1 MMARALRPQYFC
13 RFGLMSTVMGLV
25 FLSSCSIL
33 PKAEKLEIYQL
44 PFSSIPRSAQAGSLP
59 WALRIATPHSS
70 QVTDSTRVLVLQ
82 QENRISAYKGIRWGN
97 PAPILLRDQL
107 AEAFRTNGRFSS
119 VSSGNSNLMADLEL
133 GGDLTAFQVEYKNG
147 IPAVN
152 IRFYATLVQ
161 SGRNRIVATRSFEII
176 EPVQGREIPE
186 VIAAFGRATDRLA
199 AKIINWTLQYNQ
211 LRNPP
216 WNKFSARF

>member
-1 MMARALRPQYFC
+1 MMGRALRPQYFC
-13 RFGLMSTVMGLV
+13 RFGPISAVMGLV

-44 PFSSIPRSAQAGSLP
+44 PSSSIPRSAQAGSLP

-70 QVTDSTRVLVLQ
+70 QLTDSMRVLVLRQ
-82 QENRISAYKGIRWGN
+82 DNQISAYKGIRWGN
-97 PAPILLRDQL
+97 PAPVLLRDQL
-107 AEAFRTNGRFSS
+107 AEAFRTDGRFSS
-119 VSSGNSNLMADLEL
+119 VSSGNNNLMADLEL

-152 IRFYATLVQ
+152 IRLYATLVQ
-161 SGRNRIVATRSFEII
+161 SGRSRIVATRSFEII

-199 AKIINWTLQYNQ
+199 AEVIDWTLQHEPASQ
-211 LRNPP
+211 P
-216 WNKFSARF
+216 AVE

>member
-1 MMARALRPQYFC
+1 MMGSALRPQYFC
-13 RFGLMSTVMGLV
+13 RFGSISAVMGLV

-44 PFSSIPRSAQAGSLP
+44 PSSSIPRSAQAGSLP

-70 QVTDSTRVLVLQ
+70 QLTDSMRVLVLRQ
-82 QENRISAYKGIRWGN
+82 DNQISAYKGIRWGN

-107 AEAFRTNGRFSS
+107 AVAFRIDGRFSS
-119 VSSGNSNLMADLEL
+119 VSSGNNNLMADLEL

-152 IRFYATLVQ
+152 IRLYATLVQ
-161 SGRNRIVATRSFEII
+161 PGRNRIVATRSFEII

-199 AKIINWTLQYNQ
+199 AEIIDWTPQYEPASQ
-211 LRNPP
+211 P
-216 WNKFSARF
+216 AVE

>member
-1 MMARALRPQYFC
+1 MMGRALRSQHFRC
-13 RFGLMSTVMGLV
+13 FGLVVVIGSV

-33 PKAEKLEIYQL
+33 PKAETLDIYQL
-44 PFSSIPRSAQAGSLP
+44 PPSSIARSAQAGSLP
-59 WALRIATPHSS
+59 RALRIATPHSN
-70 QVTDSTRVLVLQ
+70 QVTDSMRVLVRRQ
-82 QENRISAYKGIRWGN
+82 DNRISAYKGIRWSD

-107 AEAFRTNGRFSS
+107 AEAFRTDGRFSS
-119 VSSGNSNLMADLEL
+119 VSSGNNNLMADLEL

-176 EPVQGREIPE
+176 EPVQGREISE

-199 AKIINWTLQYNQ
+199 AEVIDWTLQYEPASQ
-211 LRNPP
+211 PALE
-216 WNKFSARF
+216 

>member
-1 MMARALRPQYFC
+1 MMGRALRPQYFC
-13 RFGLMSTVMGLV
+13 RFGPMSAVMGLV

-44 PFSSIPRSAQAGSLP
+44 PSSSIPRSAQAGSLP

-70 QVTDSTRVLVLQ
+70 QLTDSMRVLVLR
-82 QENRISAYKGIRWGN
+82 QENQISAYKGIRWGN

-107 AEAFRTNGRFSS
+107 AEAFRTDGRFSS
-119 VSSGNSNLMADLEL
+119 VSSGNNNLMADLEL

-147 IPAVN
+147 TPAVN
-152 IRFYATLVQ
+152 IRLYATLVQ
-161 SGRNRIVATRSFEII
+161 SGRSRIVATRSFEIA

-199 AKIINWTLQYNQ
+199 AEIIDWTLQYEPASQ
-211 LRNPP
+211 P
-216 WNKFSARF
+216 AVE

>member
-1 MMARALRPQYFC
+1 MMGRALRPQYFC
-13 RFGLMSTVMGLV
+13 RFGLAAAVMGLV

-33 PKAEKLEIYQL
+33 PKAETLEIYQL
-44 PFSSIPRSAQAGSLP
+44 PSSSVQHSAQANSLP

-70 QVTDSTRVLVLQ
+70 QATDSMRVLVLRQ
-82 QENRISAYKGIRWGN
+82 DNRISAYKGIRWGD
-97 PAPILLRDQL
+97 PTPVLLRDQL
-107 AEAFRTNGRFSS
+107 AEAFRTDGRFSS
-119 VSSGNSNLMADLEL
+119 VSSGNNNLVADLEL

-161 SGRNRIVATRSFEII
+161 SGRNRIVATRSFEIV

-199 AKIINWTLQYNQ
+199 AEVIDWTLQHE
-211 LRNPP
+211 
-216 WNKFSARF
+216 SAQQRALE

>member
-1 MMARALRPQYFC
+1 MMGRALRPQYFC
-13 RFGLMSTVMGLV
+13 RFGPMSAVMGLV

-44 PFSSIPRSAQAGSLP
+44 PSSSIPRSAQAGSLP
-59 WALRIATPHSS
+59 WALRIVTPHSS
-70 QVTDSTRVLVLQ
+70 QLQ
-82 QENRISAYKGIRWGN
+82 DNQINAYKGIRWGN

-107 AEAFRTNGRFSS
+107 AEAFRTDGRFSS
-119 VSSGNSNLMADLEL
+119 VSNGNNNLIADLEL

-161 SGRNRIVATRSFEII
+161 SGRSRIVATRSFQIV

-186 VIAAFGRATDRLA
+186 VIAAFGRATERLA
-199 AKIINWTLQYNQ
+199 AELIDWTMQHEPASQ
-211 LRNPP
+211 P
-216 WNKFSARF
+216 ATE

>member
-1 MMARALRPQYFC
+1 MMGRALRPQYFC

-44 PFSSIPRSAQAGSLP
+44 PSSSIPRSAQAGSLL

-70 QVTDSTRVLVLQ
+70 QVTDNTRVLVLR

-107 AEAFRTNGRFSS
+107 AEAFRTDGRFSS
-119 VSSGNSNLMADLEL
+119 VSSGNNNLMADLEL
-133 GGDLTAFQVEYKNG
+133 GGDLTAFQVEYRNG

-161 SGRNRIVATRSFEII
+161 SGRNRIVATRSFEIV

-199 AKIINWTLQYNQ
+199 AEIIDWTLQHEPASQ
-211 LRNPP
+211 P
-216 WNKFSARF
+216 AVE